1 MKRAQKL
8 QALILS
14 ITYVISFGLFNAGL
28 AYADTKPYFKAY
40 GADTFSGG
48 WFNAE
53 AVACDPSGSYYQAPV
68 LSGTTNYH
76 KGGVMAFATAD
87 SASGQWVRKGAS
99 SEFAAI
105 SLGLI
110 EGSNA
115 SQYGFYSHP
124 SGGYK
129 DLNFANITTFSVN
142 NWWGGLFAG
151 TAPQAHCVPDYFST
165 KQDQSTRQPISSV
178 TNVGGMASG
187 QYLVDHIA
195 FVPVSSSEPIAGGKR
210 ITIFIDGNVFIHS
223 NIVYTARNTYTA
235 DNAPK
240 FALVVR
246 GSIYIAPDVTQ
257 LDGLYIAQPNLN
269 KGNPEKDDTGV
280 IWTCHTSGT
289 DNPTDAFVSL
299 ACRNKLTVNG
309 AFIAKQVNLLRANG
323 DVAAAA
329 NGEAAASGNIAEVFN
344 FTPEMVTGGSFFN
357 QPSSASKIQSLI
369 SLPPVF

>member
-1 MKRAQKL
+1 M
-8 QALILS
+8 IS
-14 ITYVISFGLFNAGL
+14 IGYVISFGLFNAGL
-28 AYADTKPYFKAY
+28 ALADTKPYFKAY

-53 AVACDPSGSYYQAPV
+53 AIACDPNGQYYQAPV
-68 LSGTTNYH
+68 LSGATNYY

-87 SASGQWVRKGAS
+87 SGSGSWVRKGAS

-115 SQYGFYSHP
+115 SQYGYYSHP

-129 DLNFANITTFSVN
+129 DLNFANFSSTSIN

-151 TAPQAHCVPDYFST
+151 SAPQAHCVPDYFST
-165 KQDQSTRQPISSV
+165 KQNSSTIDKSISSGSV
-178 TNVGGMASG
+178 DVANLESKQYLITPSGILTINASG
-187 QYLVDHIA
+187 PIDANKRTTV
-195 FVPVSSSEPIAGGKR
+195 FV
-210 ITIFIDGNVFIHS
+210 DGNVFINS
-223 NIVYTARNTYTA
+223 NITYANRSTYTA
-235 DNAPK
+235 DTAPK
-240 FALVVR
+240 LTLVVR
-246 GSIYIAPDVTQ
+246 GSVYIAPDVSQ
-257 LDGLYIAQPNLN
+257 LDGLYIAQP
-269 KGNPEKDDTGV
+269 KTSGANPDTADTGV
-280 IWTCHTSGT
+280 IWTCHTNDT
-289 DNPTDAFVSL
+289 NAPTDAFISL

-329 NGEAAASGNIAEVFN
+329 NGEASSSGNIAEVFN
-344 FTPEMVTGGSFFN
+344 FTPEMITGGSFFN
-357 QPSSASKIQSLI
+357 QPSSTSKIQSLI